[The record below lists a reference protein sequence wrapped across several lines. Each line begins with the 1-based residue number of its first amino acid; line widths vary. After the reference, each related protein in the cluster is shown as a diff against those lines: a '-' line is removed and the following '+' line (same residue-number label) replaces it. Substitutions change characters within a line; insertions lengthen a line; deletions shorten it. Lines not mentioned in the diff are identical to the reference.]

1 MKSEGFYL
9 LSGRSAAGKEREEQS
24 WGHAG
29 EGGRAV
35 DELLP
40 RLRQRHVSAP
50 PPCPPCW
57 ALALTPR
64 SLLAFASNSPL
75 SHKEIREQ
83 NHLLCCRTH
92 LALLGPCGLRSGSH
106 AFRGPSVSPCFG
118 GCDDK
123 RRSFFLFPKRFIA
136 VSFYTTSL
144 QTERFSSAVARRCIP
159 RVPTVLEKTSSFVAL

>member
-92 LALLGPCGLRSGSH
+92 LALLGPRGLRSGSH
-106 AFRGPSVSPCFG
+106 AFRGPSGSPCVSVAVTIREGTFSFSPSALSQSAFTQHRCKLSGFRLLWQGAVSPE
-118 GCDDK
+118 
-123 RRSFFLFPKRFIA
+123 FP
-136 VSFYTTSL
+136 
-144 QTERFSSAVARRCIP
+144 RC
-159 RVPTVLEKTSSFVAL
+159 